1 MISTSLWRRLNKP
14 YFVFRPQQVVRRV
27 RCTLS
32 RGGGSGEFTEV
43 TLPWGDRLRFLRR
56 EQIGLGILRRGLFD
70 LTVSETLYRLADPG
84 ELVVDVGANVGHMTS
99 LLSRRVGR
107 QGTVLA
113 FEPHETIYGY
123 LAANVARWEARADA
137 AELVLHRVALSD
149 FNGRG
154 DLVMGSGFDWN
165 QGSSRLGKLDE
176 GDDRVEQVEVRRLD
190 DVLGQ
195 RSVGVVK
202 IDVEGHE
209 RQVLGGA
216 ESALAEG
223 RIRDVVFEDFADPP
237 TAVARLLQDHGYVVF
252 SLDHSLAGPRTGPAT
267 VRAASRSGDDPSYLA
282 TIDPRRALDRLSR
295 RGWAVLGVGPA
306 ARATSEP

>member
-1 MISTSLWRRLNKP
+1 MISTSLGRRLNKP
-14 YFVFRPQQVVRRV
+14 YFVFRPHQVVRRV

-123 LAANVARWEARADA
+123 LATNVAQWEREDA
-137 AELVLHRVALSD
+137 AEIVLHRVALSD
-149 FNGRG
+149 FHGGG

-165 QGSSRLGKLDE
+165 QGSSRLGKVDE

-195 RSVGVVK
+195 RSAGVVK

-209 RQVLGGA
+209 RQVLDGA
-216 ESALAEG
+216 GRALAEG

-252 SLDHSLAGPRTGPAT
+252 SLDHSLGGLRTGPAS

-295 RGWAVLGVGPA
+295 RGWAVFGVGPA
-306 ARATSEP
+306 ARAASEP